1 MGGWNGWFPKPK
13 IAFFGSL
20 AYPTLLGIE
29 KPLLAG
35 ACSSD
40 LFAEWPSWLLAKLVL
55 RKWIRHLETTLNR
68 YEGRNIFIRLQ
79 FSLKFIWSNNLWLP
93 TSKPV
98 LKHHLEQTHFLKA
111 RVSFREEWYIS
122 FCLFSLCYKTS
133 QECKIALKSPF
144 SVNFLFMM
152 NLGVAHG
159 VSHVIR
165 QMDIGS
171 VLKLV

>member
-111 RVSFREEWYIS
+111 RVSFREEWRERY
-122 FCLFSLCYKTS
+122 FS
-133 QECKIALKSPF
+133 Q
-144 SVNFLFMM
+144 FMM
-152 NLGVAHG
+152 NLDVAHG
-159 VSHVIR
+159 VSHAIR